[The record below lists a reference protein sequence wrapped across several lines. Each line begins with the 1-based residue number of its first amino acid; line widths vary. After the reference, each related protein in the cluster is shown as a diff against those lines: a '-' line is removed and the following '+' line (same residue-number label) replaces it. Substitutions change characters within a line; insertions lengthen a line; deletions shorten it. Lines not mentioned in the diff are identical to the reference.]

1 MDETVMATGSA
12 TLAKHPDLSP
22 AQVYLFAFTLGC
34 ATGVDFVAS
43 SMMGVAGTHIRGG
56 IHASPEDFLWSLTS
70 YAAAA
75 MAANLVLRRI
85 ARDIS
90 YRGYTLLGL
99 AIATVGAVL
108 CTVCNTPLELSLA
121 RAVQGFGAGGLFTA
135 SRIIIQ
141 LVAAREERR
150 PLFLGFNAGGMGLA
164 ALAPWLTAVLVED
177 ASWRMIFAVQAGMS
191 AAAILLVL
199 VSYPRRLAA
208 SLAPWEVDIGGMDWI
223 TVILLGT
230 GALVLLHGL
239 GDLRFYELTSS
250 PSVAITPL
258 AGLALVAGVFIHQH
272 RHPDPWLNPKLLF
285 GRRYLV
291 GLGFYTLYY
300 FLNGLWGYVVPSM
313 LQSGL
318 GFTFQTAGKV
328 LTITGL
334 IGFAGLCAFTYAGTR
349 LKGQRRYI
357 ALGYFMF
364 AGAAWLLSQRMM
376 PGASMAVLLPA
387 LTLQSLTTPFI
398 LALVAGLTY
407 ADFSVEDFAHAYQFK
422 NIMRQIATAGGTG
435 VASLWLQYGEALA
448 RTQLV
453 ARITPFDLPD
463 GFDAATLTRWSAL
476 IDQQAQLIA
485 VSNLFALLAFACVGV
500 ALVAVAQRAL
510 R

>member
-1 MDETVMATGSA
+1 MATGSA
-12 TLAKHPDLSP
+12 MLGKHPDLSA

-34 ATGVDFVAS
+34 TTGVDFVAS

-75 MAANLVLRRI
+75 TVANLILGRL
-85 ARDIS
+85 AKDIS
-90 YRGYTLLGL
+90 YRGYSLLGL
-99 AIATVGAVL
+99 GIATVGATL
-108 CTVCNTPLELSLA
+108 CAVCNTPLELSLA
-121 RAVQGFGAGGLFTA
+121 RAVQGLGAGGLFTA

-141 LVAAREERR
+141 LAAAREERR
-150 PLFLGFNAGGMGLA
+150 PLFMGFNIGGMGLA
-164 ALAPWLTAVLVED
+164 ALAPWITAVLVED
-177 ASWRMIFAVQAGMS
+177 ASWRMIFVVQAIMS
-191 AAAILLVL
+191 AAAMLLVL
-199 VSYPRRLAA
+199 GSYPRRLAA
-208 SLAPWEVDIGGMDWI
+208 SLAPWEVDVGGMDWV
-223 TVILLGT
+223 TVVLLGM

-239 GDLRFYELTSS
+239 GDLRFYELASS
-250 PSVAITPL
+250 PSVSVTPL
-258 AGLALVAGVFIHQH
+258 VGLALLAAVFVHQH
-272 RHPDPWLNPKLLF
+272 RHPDPWLNPRLLF
-285 GRRYLV
+285 GRRYLA

-300 FLNGLWGYVVPSM
+300 FLNGLWAYVVPTM

-328 LTITGL
+328 LTVTGL
-334 IGFAGLCAFTYAGTR
+334 IGCAGLCAFTYAGTR

-357 ALGYFMF
+357 ALGYLMF
-364 AGAAWLLSQRMM
+364 GAAAWLLSQRMM
-376 PGASMAVLLPA
+376 PGASIAVLLPA

-407 ADFSVEDFAHAYQFK
+407 AEFSVEDFAHAYQFK
-422 NIMRQIATAGGTG
+422 NIVRQIATAGGTG

-453 ARITPFDLPD
+453 ARITPFDLPA
-463 GFDAATLTRWSAL
+463 GFDAATLASWSML

-485 VSNLFALLAFACVGV
+485 VSNLFALLAFACVAV